1 MTDHTLLAAI
11 RGIEA
16 QRRAGQP
23 LVGLLE
29 PLGVSASTYYRW
41 RRRFEAQLVRDLE
54 VENSRLR
61 HVVADTALQL
71 EALRE
76 ITRGNW

>member
-1 MTDHTLLAAI
+1 VTDTEVLAAV
-11 RGIEA
+11 REIEG
-16 QRRAGQP
+16 QRRAGRQ
-23 LVGLLE
+23 LEELLA

-41 RRRFEAQLVRDLE
+41 RRRVEAHLVRDLE

-76 ITRGNW
+76 ITRGKW